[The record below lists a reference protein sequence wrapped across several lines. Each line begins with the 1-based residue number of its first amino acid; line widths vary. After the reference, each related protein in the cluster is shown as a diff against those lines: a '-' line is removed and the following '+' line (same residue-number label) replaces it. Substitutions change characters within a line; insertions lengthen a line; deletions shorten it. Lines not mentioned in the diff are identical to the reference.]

1 MDTAARTPASTAVP
15 TDRLGLRSGP
25 GLRVAISLLTAGV
38 LHHLVFSWPASRAG
52 DGVESDLLT
61 HFTMVH
67 TVLHDSPWAYSAFYY
82 LLRAVAVGTSDPQL
96 LIQAG
101 FLVLGMVA
109 VLKGVVT
116 AGLLMN
122 EGYRPVGAAVVATM
136 LGTALALPLPFW
148 MDHFYLGTFP
158 PNTLGSA
165 TQPLANA
172 MAILAAWGLCAWYE
186 RPDRRSTLLLGLTGA
201 ASALAKPALTP
212 AWLAVVGVL
221 ALVMWMRSRDGRSL
235 LATAAAVAVPVASL
249 GIGFLLTFGDG
260 AARRVRL
267 REWSEFTASLPLDL
281 LRSWAFPI
289 AVLVALAVT
298 RRRSG
303 ALRYLMPA
311 WMMVVVGILQ
321 SQLLVD
327 TDPSGVPIGFGDMN
341 WGAVAATSGLY
352 AVSAMALL
360 RTSPR
365 ARLVPLGILGVQTA
379 AALVHL
385 HHWVQTGS
393 YF

>member
-1 MDTAARTPASTAVP
+1 VDPAARTVASRTVQ
-15 TDRLGLRSGP
+15 TDRLGLRTGA
-25 GLRVAISLLTAGV
+25 GLGVAGSLLTAGV
-38 LHHLVFSWPASRAG
+38 LHHLIFSWPASRAA
-52 DGVESDLLT
+52 DGFESDLLT
-61 HFTMVH
+61 HFTMLH

-82 LLRAVAVGTSDPQL
+82 LLRAVTVGTSDPQL

-101 FLVLGMVA
+101 FLVLGMIA
-109 VLKGVVT
+109 VLKGVMT
-116 AGLLMN
+116 AGLLLN
-122 EGYRPVGAAVVATM
+122 EGYRPVGAAAVATM
-136 LGTALALPLPFW
+136 LGTALALPLPVW

-186 RPDRRSTLLLGLTGA
+186 RPDRRATLLLGLTGA

-221 ALVMWMRSRDGRSL
+221 AIVMWRRDRGGRRL
-235 LATAAAVAVPVASL
+235 LGVAAAMALPTATL
-249 GIGFLLTFGDG
+249 GVGFLLTFGDG
-260 AARRVRL
+260 AARRVRF
-267 REWSEFTASLPLDL
+267 REWSEFSTSLPIDL

-289 AVLVALAVT
+289 AVIVALAVT
-298 RRRSG
+298 RRGSG
-303 ALRYLMPA
+303 AVRYLVPA
-311 WMMVVVGILQ
+311 WLMLLVGILQ
-321 SQLLVD
+321 SQLLMD
-327 TDPSGVPIGFGDMN
+327 TDPSGVPIGYGDMN

-365 ARLVPLGILGVQTA
+365 ARLVPFGVLGVQTA

-385 HHWVQTGS
+385 HHWVRTGS